1 MTLALLRK
9 IEAATLPL
17 QLSQRADIDETQILR
32 AADLVA
38 AMFLRPPES
47 GASPHRVARV
57 LAITARGRALLAA
70 ERAPHSDGTP

>member
-9 IEAATLPL
+9 LEAATLPV
-17 QLSQRADIDETQILR
+17 QLSQPAELDETQVLR

-38 AMFLRPPES
+38 ALFLRTGD
-47 GASPHRVARV
+47 GASSPQRVARV

-70 ERAPHSDGTP
+70 ERAAPISH

>member
-9 IEAATLPL
+9 LEAATLPV
-17 QLSQRADIDETQILR
+17 QLSQPAEMDETQVLR

-38 AMFLRPPES
+38 ALFLRTGD
-47 GASPHRVARV
+47 GASSPHRVARV

-70 ERAPHSDGTP
+70 ERALPSGSP